1 MRIEEAFSVIR
12 NGASIKQF
20 DGAGGIPIT
29 RIETIA
35 ERFVDREK
43 MGYADIDSIGKY
55 DSYVLQDGDIL
66 MSHINSVQH
75 LGKTAIYHSLPNET
89 IIHGMNLLGLR
100 AIKNVMNPEY
110 ANYFFN
116 SRAFLF
122 QLPRITKKSVNQA
135 SFTVTELKKLSI
147 PCPTLEMQQHVVG
160 VLKKIDG
167 IIDGRKKQM
176 LKLDELVKSRFIE
189 MFGELG
195 TDTFGWGKTVLKQGC
210 VINPLKR
217 LDNRLRDDLIVSF
230 VPMVAISEDGQI
242 DANEVKPYKEVKSG
256 FTYFANRDVLFAK
269 ITPCME
275 NGKGAIAR
283 NLNNGIGFG
292 STEFHVLR
300 PIEGKTNA
308 EWLYMMTVM
317 PKFRLDATNHMTGS
331 AGQRRVPTK
340 FLENYKI
347 SIPPIELQNEFAD
360 FVNSTDKS
368 KTAIQ
373 KSLDDLETLKK
384 SLMQHYFA

>member
-20 DGAGGIPIT
+20 NGAGGIPIT

-189 MFGELG
+189 MFGDKNFDRLPWEDVFVAK
-195 TDTFGWGKTVLKQGC
+195 TGK
-210 VINPLKR
+210 
-217 LDNRLRDDLIVSF
+217 LDANA
-230 VPMVAISEDGQI
+230 MVEDGKYPFFTCAKEIYRI
-242 DANEVKPYKEVKSG
+242 DNYAFDQEALLLAGNNAVGKYDVKY
-256 FTYFANRDVLFAK
+256 Y
-269 ITPCME
+269 
-275 NGKGAIAR
+275 NGKFNAYQR
-283 NLNNGIGFG
+283 
-292 STEFHVLR
+292 TYVLSLKHKWSY
-300 PIEGKTNA
+300 E
-308 EWLYMMTVM
+308 LF
-317 PKFRLDATNHMTGS
+317 KFQLEDKLLSLQQQSLGGLTKYLTIKILRGLDFI
-331 AGQRRVPTK
+331 V
-340 FLENYKI
+340 
-347 SIPPIELQNEFAD
+347 PPIELQNEFAD

-368 KTAIQ
+368 KKATQ

-384 SLMQHYFA
+384 SLMQQYFA